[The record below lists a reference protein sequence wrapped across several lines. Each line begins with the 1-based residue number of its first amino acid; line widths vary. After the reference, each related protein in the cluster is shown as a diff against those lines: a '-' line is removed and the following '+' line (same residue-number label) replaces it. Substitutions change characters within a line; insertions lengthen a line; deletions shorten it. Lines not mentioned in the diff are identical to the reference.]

1 MPESEGRPA
10 FGRYRDPVMLGSGGM
25 GAVYRA
31 TDPSLNRYVAIKVL
45 THRDPRYVERFRR
58 EAQVLAKIGHPSIVQ
73 IYEIVGSDEDTA
85 DPYIVMEYFEG
96 RPLDALLR
104 QGPLAPAQVVSV
116 LRQCADG
123 LRKAHANH
131 VIHRDIKPGN
141 LMLSPSGEV
150 KILDFGIAKL
160 RDAKQDLTGE
170 AVLGT
175 PYYMSPEQATGHA
188 IDARS
193 DIYSLGITAFQLL
206 TGRKPFEAKSKV
218 DVMLMQVKT
227 PLPQIAQFVPCDE
240 RVAGIVEKMGAK
252 KPAERY
258 QSCDELLA
266 GIDALPRALGG
277 RQGAPSEE
285 RTRLL
290 PAAGQRARTL
300 STPGLRQGT
309 RSR

>member
-1 MPESEGRPA
+1 MPESEGTPA

-58 EAQVLAKIGHPSIVQ
+58 EAQVLAKVGHPSIIQ

-116 LRQCADG
+116 LRQCAEG

-131 VIHRDIKPGN
+131 IIHRDIKPGN
-141 LMLSPSGEV
+141 VMLSPSGEV

-160 RDAKQDLTGE
+160 RAAKQDLTGE
-170 AVLGT
+170 DALGN
-175 PYYMSPEQATGHA
+175 PYYMSPEQATGYA

-193 DIYSLGITAFQLL
+193 DIYSFGITAFHLL
-206 TGRKPFEAKSKV
+206 AGRKPFEAKNKV
-218 DVMLMQVKT
+218 DVMLMQVKA
-227 PLPQIAQFVPCDE
+227 PLPDLTQIVPCDV
-240 RVAGIVEKMGAK
+240 RIAAIVAKMCAK

-258 QSCDELLA
+258 QSCDELIGA
-266 GIDALPRALGG
+266 IDSLPRSIGG
-277 RQGAPSEE
+277 GQPDAAAQAEK
-285 RTRLL
+285 TRLL
-290 PAAGQRARTL
+290 SPPPRGVSPAAR
-300 STPGLRQGT
+300 
-309 RSR
+309 RSRPSPP